1 MVPAKLTNWLLE
13 FHLCW
18 VFCMFS
24 PSTHSKIGHAAKVG
38 QNHLQRLAQFSQS
51 SFDKKKCVL
60 SSQPNQE
67 IWDVNLR
74 YKKLT
79 TQHFGL
85 QMKMDRPVPSPK
97 VCHALRRQLFFLGG
111 WPLQLKIPNLWRV
124 LGVVSSYVGSITGS
138 FSHLLTNELPS
149 NRVKSGNRHFNQHM
163 HWLMLLHIDT
173 LINTSIDW
181 YYFIFDLISTSIN
194 F

>member
-74 YKKLT
+74 YKKINNPAFWPSNEDGST
-79 TQHFGL
+79 
-85 QMKMDRPVPSPK
+85 RPVPQSLPCSTPPAFFWGRLASTTK
-97 VCHALRRQLFFLGG
+97 NSQL
-111 WPLQLKIPNLWRV
+111 
-124 LGVVSSYVGSITGS
+124 
-138 FSHLLTNELPS
+138 
-149 NRVKSGNRHFNQHM
+149 VKSS
-163 HWLMLLHIDT
+163 WSCKLLCGIHHR
-173 LINTSIDW
+173 
-181 YYFIFDLISTSIN
+181 IFLPLTHQWIT
-194 F
+194 FK